1 MTAAR
6 DPEDL
11 KARLNC
17 WIPGRAE
24 LASARVERAV
34 AATGGASSE
43 TWLLDLADGQP
54 GWVLRIESRGR
65 QIYENPSVARQFAVI
80 RALMADPALPV
91 PAALALEEDE
101 TAIGAPFFVMERA
114 SGEAPPNAYHTQGLI
129 AAASSQER
137 SAMARSSLA
146 LLARLHALDPAPFAF
161 LGWPGGDAIAQEL
174 GRWDSYRAWAG
185 LPPIALFDRARAWL
199 EEHRPAPQPPGF
211 AWGDARPANIL
222 FAGARPSA
230 LLDWETASLGGAES
244 DLGWWLFYDRMI
256 TEEEGVPPLPGW
268 PDAAETLR
276 LWEAASGRAALA
288 MDWHLAFAGYR
299 FALIS
304 ERARALAIAAGLI
317 PDTARGFANPAVRLL
332 SKLLD

>member
-17 WIPGRAE
+17 WMPGRAE
-24 LASARVERAV
+24 LAGARVERAV

-43 TWLLDLADGQP
+43 TWLLDMADGQP
-54 GWVLRIESRGR
+54 GWVLRIEPRGR
-65 QIYENPSVARQFAVI
+65 QNYEDPSVARQFAVI

-101 TAIGAPFFVMERA
+101 TVIGAPFFMMERA
-114 SGEAPPNAYHTQGLI
+114 RGEAPPNAYHTQGII
-129 AAASSQER
+129 AAASPQQR
-137 SAMARSSLA
+137 AAMARGSLG
-146 LLARLHALDPAPFAF
+146 LLARLHTLDPAPFAF
-161 LGWPGGDAIAQEL
+161 LGWRGGDAIAQEL
-174 GRWDSYRAWAG
+174 SRWDSYRAWAG
-185 LPPIALFDRARAWL
+185 LPPFPLFDRSRVWL
-199 EEHRPAPQPPGF
+199 DEHRPAPQPPGF

-222 FAGARPSA
+222 FAGAQATA
-230 LLDWETASLGGAES
+230 LLDWETASLGGGES

-268 PDAAETLR
+268 PDAEETLR
-276 LWEAASGRAALA
+276 LWQAASGRAALA
-288 MDWHLAFAGYR
+288 MDWHLVFAGYR

-317 PDTARGFANPAVRLL
+317 PQSARGHANPAVRLL
-332 SKLLD
+332 DRLLG